1 LRQDLSEIII
11 ARIEQLLLPGTIAA
25 AFGLGFRNMQKMA
38 VGRVACNATA
48 SQESLWKFKAMLA
61 QDPFHGIDV
70 LTICKLDQGC

>member
-11 ARIEQLLLPGTIAA
+11 ARIEQLLPGT
-25 AFGLGFRNMQKMA
+25 FGLGFRNMQKMA

-61 QDPFHGIDV
+61 QGPFHGIDV
-70 LTICKLDQGC
+70 LTVRKLDPGC